1 MSPRK
6 IGVTELALRDAHQ
19 SLLATRMSLE
29 DMVDACADID
39 AAGYW
44 SVECWGGAT
53 FDSCIRFLN
62 EDPWERLR
70 TFRKLMP
77 NSRLQMLLRGQNLL
91 GYRHYNDE
99 VVDKFVEKSAENGMD
114 VFRVFDALNDPFMGV
129 IVDNTRSRFGKFKP
143 WIALGAV
150 LWGAATLGIFV

>member
-1 MSPRK
+1 MLFRSGQLHLPAQHIAREHRCDILLHVDTQRV

-19 SLLATRMSLE
+19 SLMATRMAME
-29 DMVDACADID
+29 DMVGACEDID
-39 AAGYW
+39 NAGYW

-70 TFRKLMP
+70 TFRALLP

-91 GYRHYNDE
+91 GYRHYGDD
-99 VVDKFVEKSAENGMD
+99 VVDQWV
-114 VFRVFDALNDPFMGV
+114 VRQ
-129 IVDNTRSRFGKFKP
+129 
-143 WIALGAV
+143 AV
-150 LWGAATLGIFV
+150 TGQEHA